1 MTVIEGVTPELVALR
16 VAREFPDGAYV
27 NLGYGTIPSLVSN
40 LIQEDKEVIFQS
52 ENGVLGYGPVG
63 DEGEWDPDLVT
74 ATGLPATELPGAS
87 YFDSSLSFTML
98 RGGHVDI
105 TVLSAYQV
113 SEKGDLANWAL
124 SEKDLRAVGGA
135 MDLVAGVEKVF
146 VAVQHTSPRGAP
158 RIVKECTFPI
168 TAKGVVSLIFTDLAV
183 VQVVPEGLILKEIAP
198 GLSMEQVQ
206 SVTEPK
212 LIISKDLCDMQF

>member
-1 MTVIEGVTPELVALR
+1 MIKGVTPELVAMR

-40 LIQEDKEVIFQS
+40 LIQEDKEVIFES
-52 ENGVLGYGPVG
+52 ENGVLAYGPVG
-63 DEGEWDPDLVT
+63 EEEDWDPDLVT

-87 YFDSSLSFTML
+87 YFDSSLSFAML
-98 RGGHVDI
+98 RGGHVDV

-124 SEKDLRAVGGA
+124 SDRDLRAVGGA
-135 MDLVAGVEKVF
+135 MDLAAGVKRVF
-146 VAVQHTSPRGAP
+146 VAVQHTSPKGAP
-158 RIVKECTFPI
+158 RIVKECTFPL
-168 TAKGVVSLIFTDLAV
+168 TAHGVVSLIFTDLAV
-183 VQVVPEGLILKEIAP
+183 IEVLPEGLLLKEIAP
-198 GLSMEQVQ
+198 GLKVEAVQ

-212 LIISKDLCDMQF
+212 LIISKDLCEMRF

>member
-1 MTVIEGVTPELVALR
+1 
-16 VAREFPDGAYV
+16 
-27 NLGYGTIPSLVSN
+27 
-40 LIQEDKEVIFQS
+40 
-52 ENGVLGYGPVG
+52 
-63 DEGEWDPDLVT
+63 
-74 ATGLPATELPGAS
+74 
-87 YFDSSLSFTML
+87 
-98 RGGHVDI
+98 
-105 TVLSAYQV
+105 LSAYQV

-135 MDLVAGVEKVF
+135 MDLIAGVEKVF
-146 VAVQHTSPRGAP
+146 VAVQHTSPKGAP
-158 RIVKECTFPI
+158 RIVNECTFPI